1 MRIFIL
7 CLFLNPIFSCTMMD
21 PGTDTDQDPGE
32 NEEIDTIGQNLY
44 FPPLDEDIW
53 ASSNLDIL
61 GWDMEKVQDLYQLL
75 ESNGTRAFIILV
87 NGKLVL
93 EKYFGKD
100 LLNLTDF
107 NKEKQWYWAS
117 AGKTLTAFIVGKAQ
131 EQNYLDITNP
141 SSDYLG
147 QGWTSLPSDKEIN
160 ITVRNQLTMTT
171 GLDDLVVNSNSIEPG
186 DLIFK
191 ADAGNRWAYHNA
203 PYTLLDA
210 VVESAVN
217 SEFEDYF
224 NSILRDAIGMDGT
237 WQWIGDN
244 HVYLSTARA
253 MARFGL
259 LIQSQGKWED
269 IEIMK
274 DKSFFDEMINP
285 SQKINESYGY
295 LWWLNGYSSHM
306 LPATQIVFPGSIS
319 PEAPTDMISGIGKNG
334 QYLSIIPSLN
344 MVMVRMGENPDQVAV
359 PILFQNDI
367 WKIMNEILR

>member
-1 MRIFIL
+1 
-7 CLFLNPIFSCTMMD
+7 MMD

-244 HVYLSTARA
+244 QVYFSTARA

-285 SQKINESYGY
+285 
-295 LWWLNGYSSHM
+295 
-306 LPATQIVFPGSIS
+306 
-319 PEAPTDMISGIGKNG
+319 
-334 QYLSIIPSLN
+334 
-344 MVMVRMGENPDQVAV
+344 
-359 PILFQNDI
+359 
-367 WKIMNEILR
+367 